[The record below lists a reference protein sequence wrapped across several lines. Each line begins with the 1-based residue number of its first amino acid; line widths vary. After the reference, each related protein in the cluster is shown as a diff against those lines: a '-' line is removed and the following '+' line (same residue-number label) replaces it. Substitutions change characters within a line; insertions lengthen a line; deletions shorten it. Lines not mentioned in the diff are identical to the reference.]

1 MILDRN
7 CRNWTFISIFNLIS
21 FMICLQFLIFND
33 NNNFDSHV
41 FGQASVTDPASL
53 MDESANSSFN
63 AEGTINTILFLRDES
78 SNNTQPIV
86 KDINT
91 NLSSKYLL
99 GGKWRVDVLN
109 NNVTYFKS
117 NFTMIEA
124 DGSLIHFHTI
134 VYKPISN
141 QPVDQGPQDRLGILL
156 KNKSNN
162 TQVFNCNVDIYTN
175 GVLEW
180 KDVPITV
187 SLINEKVIAMDIK
200 DKKTL
205 EHFLKNPI
213 YGLIN
218 SIDLIH
224 Q

>member
-1 MILDRN
+1 
-7 CRNWTFISIFNLIS
+7 
-21 FMICLQFLIFND
+21 MICLQFLIFND
-33 NNNFDSHV
+33 NNSVDSIV
-41 FGQASVTDPASL
+41 YGQTSVTDPASL
-53 MDESANSSFN
+53 KMDESANSAFN
-63 AEGTINTILFLRDES
+63 AEGTINTLLFLQDAS

-91 NLSSKYLL
+91 ILSSKYLL

-124 DGSLIHFHTI
+124 DGSDIHFHTI

-141 QPVDQGPQDRLGILL
+141 QPIDQGPQDRLGILL

-187 SLINEKVIAMDIK
+187 SLINEKVIVMDIK
-200 DKKTL
+200 DKMTL

>member
-1 MILDRN
+1 MILG
-7 CRNWTFISIFNLIS
+7 RNWAFISIFNLIS

-33 NNNFDSHV
+33 NNNIDSIV
-41 FGQASVTDPASL
+41 YGQTSVTDPASL
-53 MDESANSSFN
+53 KMDESANSAFN
-63 AEGTINTILFLRDES
+63 AEGTINTILFLQDAS

-124 DGSLIHFHTI
+124 DGSDIHFHTI

-141 QPVDQGPQDRLGILL
+141 QPIDQGPQDRLGILL

-180 KDVPITV
+180 KHVPITV
-187 SLINEKVIAMDIK
+187 SLINEKVIVMDIK
-200 DKKTL
+200 DKNTL

-218 SIDLIH
+218 SIDLIR

>member
-1 MILDRN
+1 MILG
-7 CRNWTFISIFNLIS
+7 RNWTFISIFNLIS
-21 FMICLQFLIFND
+21 FMICLQYLISND
-33 NNNFDSHV
+33 NNYFDSLV
-41 FGQASVTDPASL
+41 YGQNAVTDPASL

-63 AEGTINTILFLRDES
+63 AEGTINTILFSQDAS

-91 NLSSKYLL
+91 NLSSTYIL
-99 GGKWRVDVLN
+99 GGKWRADVVN

-124 DGSLIHFHTI
+124 DGSDIHFHTI
-134 VYKPISN
+134 AFKPISN
-141 QPVDQGPQDRLGILL
+141 QQIDQGPQDRLGILQ
-156 KNKSNN
+156 KNKTNN
-162 TQVFNCNVDIYTN
+162 TKIFNCNVDIYTN

-187 SLINEKVIAMDIK
+187 SLINEKVIVMDIK

-205 EHFLKNPI
+205 DHFLKNPI

-218 SIDLIH
+218 SIDLIN

>member
-1 MILDRN
+1 MILG
-7 CRNWTFISIFNLIS
+7 RNWTFISIFNLIS

-33 NNNFDSHV
+33 NYNFDSHV
-41 FGQASVTDPASL
+41 YGQTSVIDPASL

-63 AEGTINTILFLRDES
+63 AEGTINTILFLQDAS

-124 DGSLIHFHTI
+124 DGSDIHFHTI

-141 QPVDQGPQDRLGILL
+141 QPIDQGPQDRLGILL
-156 KNKSNN
+156 KNNSNN

-187 SLINEKVIAMDIK
+187 SLINEKVIVMDIK

-218 SIDLIH
+218 SIDLIR

>member
-1 MILDRN
+1 MILG
-7 CRNWTFISIFNLIS
+7 RNWIFISIFNLIS
-21 FMICLQFLIFND
+21 FTICLQFLIVND

-41 FGQASVTDPASL
+41 YGQTYVTDSASL
-53 MDESANSSFN
+53 MDELTNSSFN
-63 AEGTINTILFLRDES
+63 AEGTINTILFLQDAS

-187 SLINEKVIAMDIK
+187 SLINEKVIVMDIN

>member
-1 MILDRN
+1 MLGRKWII
-7 CRNWTFISIFNLIS
+7 ISIINLIS

-41 FGQASVTDPASL
+41 YGQTSVTDPSSI
-53 MDESANSSFN
+53 MDKSANSSFN
-63 AEGTINTILFLRDES
+63 AEGTINTILFLQDA
-78 SNNTQPIV
+78 SNNSTQPIA

-117 NFTMIEA
+117 NFTMIES
-124 DGSLIHFHTI
+124 DGSDIHFHTI

-141 QPVDQGPQDRLGILL
+141 QPIDQGPQDRLGILF

-162 TQVFNCNVDIYTN
+162 TPVFNCNVDIYTN

-187 SLINEKVIAMDIK
+187 SLINEKVIVMDIK
-200 DKKTL
+200 DKKTM

>member
-1 MILDRN
+1 
-7 CRNWTFISIFNLIS
+7 
-21 FMICLQFLIFND
+21 MICLQYLIFND

-41 FGQASVTDPASL
+41 YGQTSVTDPASL

-63 AEGTINTILFLRDES
+63 AEGTINTILFSQDAS
-78 SNNTQPIV
+78 INNTQPIV

-99 GGKWRVDVLN
+99 GGKWRVDVVN
-109 NNVTYFKS
+109 DNVTYFKS
-117 NFTMIEA
+117 NFTMIEV
-124 DGSLIHFHTI
+124 DGSDIHFHTI

-141 QPVDQGPQDRLGILL
+141 QPINEGPQDRLGILL
-156 KNKSNN
+156 KNKINN

-187 SLINEKVIAMDIK
+187 SLINEKVIVMDIK

>member
-1 MILDRN
+1 
-7 CRNWTFISIFNLIS
+7 
-21 FMICLQFLIFND
+21 MICLQFLIFND
-33 NNNFDSHV
+33 NNNFDSRV
-41 FGQASVTDPASL
+41 YGQTSVADPASL

-63 AEGTINTILFLRDES
+63 AAGTINTILFLQDAS

-99 GGKWRVDVLN
+99 GGKWRVDVIN
-109 NNVTYFKS
+109 DNVTYFKS

-124 DGSLIHFHTI
+124 DGNDIHFHTI
-134 VYKPISN
+134 AYKPISN
-141 QPVDQGPQDRLGILL
+141 QSIDQGPQDRLGILL
-156 KNKSNN
+156 KNNSNN
-162 TQVFNCNVDIYTN
+162 TQIFNCNVDIYTN

-180 KDVPITV
+180 EDVPITV
-187 SLINEKVIAMDIK
+187 SLINEKVIVMDIK

>member
-1 MILDRN
+1 MILGRK
-7 CRNWTFISIFNLIS
+7 WIIISIINLIS

-41 FGQASVTDPASL
+41 YGQTSVTDPSSII
-53 MDESANSSFN
+53 DKSTNSSFN
-63 AEGTINTILFLRDES
+63 AEGTINTILFLQDT
-78 SNNTQPIV
+78 SNISTQPIA

-117 NFTMIEA
+117 NFTMIES
-124 DGSLIHFHTI
+124 DGNDIHFHTI

-141 QPVDQGPQDRLGILL
+141 QPIDQGPQDRLGILY

-162 TQVFNCNVDIYTN
+162 TPVFNCNVDIYTN

-187 SLINEKVIAMDIK
+187 SLINEKVIVMDIK
-200 DKKTL
+200 DIKTM

>member
-1 MILDRN
+1 MILG
-7 CRNWTFISIFNLIS
+7 RNWTFTSIFSFIL

-41 FGQASVTDPASL
+41 YGQTSVIDPASL
-53 MDESANSSFN
+53 KMDESANSSFN
-63 AEGTINTILFLRDES
+63 AEGTINTILFLQDAS

-91 NLSSKYLL
+91 NQSSKYLL

-124 DGSLIHFHTI
+124 DGSDIHFHTI

-187 SLINEKVIAMDIK
+187 SLINEKVIVMDIK

>member
-1 MILDRN
+1 MILG
-7 CRNWTFISIFNLIS
+7 RNWAFISIFNLIS

-41 FGQASVTDPASL
+41 YGQTSVTDPASL

-63 AEGTINTILFLRDES
+63 AEGTINTILLLQDAS

-86 KDINT
+86 RDINT

-141 QPVDQGPQDRLGILL
+141 QPIDQGPQDRLGILL

-180 KDVPITV
+180 KHVPITV
-187 SLINEKVIAMDIK
+187 SLINEKVIVMDIK

-218 SIDLIH
+218 SIDLIR

>member
-1 MILDRN
+1 
-7 CRNWTFISIFNLIS
+7 
-21 FMICLQFLIFND
+21 MICLQFLIFND
-33 NNNFDSHV
+33 NNNIDSMV
-41 FGQASVTDPASL
+41 YGQTSVTDPASL
-53 MDESANSSFN
+53 KMDESANSAFN
-63 AEGTINTILFLRDES
+63 AEGTINTILFLQDAS

-124 DGSLIHFHTI
+124 DGSDIHFHTI

-141 QPVDQGPQDRLGILL
+141 QPIDQGPQDRLGILL

-180 KDVPITV
+180 KHVPITV
-187 SLINEKVIAMDIK
+187 SLINEKVIVMDIK
-200 DKKTL
+200 DKNTL

-218 SIDLIH
+218 SIDLIR

>member
-1 MILDRN
+1 MILG
-7 CRNWTFISIFNLIS
+7 RNWTFISTFNLIS
-21 FMICLQFLIFND
+21 FMICLQFIIFND

-41 FGQASVTDPASL
+41 YGQTSITDLASV

-63 AEGTINTILFLRDES
+63 AEGTINTILFLQDAS

-99 GGKWRVDVLN
+99 GGKWRVDLLN

-124 DGSLIHFHTI
+124 DGSDIHFHTI

-141 QPVDQGPQDRLGILL
+141 QPIDQGPQDRLGILL

-187 SLINEKVIAMDIK
+187 SLINEKVIVMDIK
-200 DKKTL
+200 DKMTL